1 MAKSLEDM
9 EGFLERL
16 GRRHER
22 LDSGTLLVAFGS
34 GQPPVA
40 LRVAPPVAVVQVEIG
55 HAPPETGMAQASAIA
70 LYRRLLELNAR
81 GLVHAAYAIAK
92 AEGGDRIVLTSA
104 LELEHLDLNELEA
117 VLADIDIALSEH
129 VPELRKLVPAA
140 DPLGPQKGAS

>member
-1 MAKSLEDM
+1 MAKSVEDL

-22 LDSGTLLVAFGS
+22 LDSGTLLITFGP

-40 LRVAPPVAVVQVEIG
+40 LRVAPPVAVVQVDIG
-55 HAPPETGMAQASAIA
+55 RCPPETGPAQESAAA
-70 LYRRLLELNAR
+70 LYRRLLELNAQ
-81 GLVHAAYAIAK
+81 GLVHAAYAIEK
-92 AEGGDRIVLTSA
+92 GEGGDRIVLTSA

-117 VLADIDIALSEH
+117 VVADIDIALTEH
-129 VPELRKLVPAA
+129 VPELRKLAPAS